1 MRMDA
6 LSGLILTWVSIIGVG
21 AQQPAI
27 TLDDRDVLETVFEQ
41 IQSRAGSP
49 ALDKGRPDSLPIK
62 VVDQARP
69 ICRAKLTDFEMAWPL
84 LCAENPL
91 RVLKKSSND
100 ALPGWLQAAG
110 LDHDERLELVHSF
123 EDRNVD
129 WRALPGLRNK
139 YVESISRQ
147 RYFDLTQLPRGLVVF
162 SLPGYSRIGRA
173 VVHATF
179 SCGMLC
185 GTAYV
190 VVLQR
195 SAHGWTISQVVPSEI
210 T

>member
-6 LSGLILTWVSIIGVG
+6 LSGLILTWVAMIGVG

-41 IQSRAGSP
+41 IQRRAGSP

-69 ICRAKLTDFEMAWPL
+69 ICRPKLTDSEMAWPL

-91 RVLKKSSND
+91 RMLKSSND
-100 ALPGWLQAAG
+100 ALPESVGAAG
-110 LDHDERLELVHSF
+110 LDDAERLELVHSF
-123 EDRNVD
+123 EERNVD
-129 WRALPGLRNK
+129 WRALPALRNK

-147 RYFDLTQLPRGLVVF
+147 RYFDLTQSPRGLVVF
-162 SLPGYSRIGRA
+162 SLPGYSRTGRA

-185 GTAYV
+185 GTTYV

-195 SAHGWTISQVVPSEI
+195 SAHGWTISQVVGSEI